1 MYVLTVDQRGSRRSG
16 DRVAALLD
24 LLAELPTRA
33 PLRPVERT
41 VGDEVQAL
49 FDDAEAV
56 VAVALELLRLGE
68 WSVGIGVGLV
78 DEPLPESVRA
88 ATGQAFVHARTAV
101 ESAKSRR
108 RPVPLAV
115 VADDTVAAAD
125 AEAVL
130 ALIASVRE
138 RRSPAGWEVV
148 EAVEA
153 GETQDAVAE
162 RLGITQQAVSQRLR
176 AAQWA
181 EERAARPAA
190 VRLLRRVGADGQDDE
205 P

>member
-16 DRVAALLD
+16 DRVVALLD

-176 AAQWA
+176 AAQSA